1 MARTRKDEDRLLSQD
16 ERDAVARTHV
26 PGLKELADGELS
38 ELIRRLRE
46 RRDRARALAHR
57 QRRELRRKVE
67 PKGVRPA
74 ADDRGARGK
83 DELLTAAL
91 KRASKEATRRRGRE
105 RRSDQAA
112 IARRALRRKRA
123 AGAEP
128 APRPTSATPGE
139 GMRALPNERI
149 APSGALGAEGDRPV
163 LERSRKVR

>member
-1 MARTRKDEDRLLSQD
+1 MARTSRDEDRLLSQD
-16 ERDAVARTHV
+16 ERDAVARTHL
-26 PGLKELADGELS
+26 PGLKELADGELT

-46 RRDRARALAHR
+46 RRDRARALANR

-67 PKGVRPA
+67 AKGSRPA
-74 ADDRGARGK
+74 TDDSGNRGK

-112 IARRALRRKRA
+112 LARRALRGKRA
-123 AGAEP
+123 TAAP
-128 APRPTSATPGE
+128 AAHPTSETPGE

-149 APSGALGAEGDRPV
+149 APSGAFGAEGDRPV